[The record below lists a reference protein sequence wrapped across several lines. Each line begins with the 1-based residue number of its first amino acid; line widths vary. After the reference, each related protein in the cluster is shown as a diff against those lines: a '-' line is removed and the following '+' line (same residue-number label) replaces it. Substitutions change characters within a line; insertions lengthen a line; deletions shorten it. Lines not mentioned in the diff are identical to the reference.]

1 MAPGIEAAREIIDRW
16 SPFNKREPSVACMH
30 DLYPTLILVPVAA
43 HAEEYSIPFLG
54 YLDRKSFKR
63 LAEDGMLIYNH
74 DFNES
79 AELVCFD
86 F

>member
-1 MAPGIEAAREIIDRW
+1 MAPGPEAAREIIDRW
-16 SPFNKREPSVACMH
+16 SPFNKRESSVTHMR
-30 DLYPTLILVPVAA
+30 DFYTTLLRVPVAA
-43 HAEEYSIPFLG
+43 CDEEYSILVLD
-54 YLDRKSFKR
+54 YLDRKSFQHV
-63 LAEDGMLIYNH
+63 AEDEMLICNH